1 MNKLEKKLLKEMSF
15 FDRMYADV
23 IQALFRPAA
32 KKFFNKIANDIDTKP
47 EVAKM
52 FQDLIDAKKKYKDAR
67 ERFEK
72 MSPAAKGKLD

>member
-47 EVAKM
+47 EVAKI
-52 FQDLIDAKKKYKDAR
+52 FQDLLDAKQRYKDAQ
-67 ERFEK
+67 EAFEK
-72 MSPAAKGKLD
+72 LHPSSKGKLD